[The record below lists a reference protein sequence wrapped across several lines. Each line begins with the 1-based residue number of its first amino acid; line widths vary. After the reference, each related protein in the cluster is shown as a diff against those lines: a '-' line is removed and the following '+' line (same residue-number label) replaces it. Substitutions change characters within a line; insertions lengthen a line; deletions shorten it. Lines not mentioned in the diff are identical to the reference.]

1 MNETPQQKAESN
13 PPRDMHD
20 IGLQSFYPDHKSQLD
35 RLARIEGQIKG
46 ITRMIEQ
53 RRYCID
59 IVSQIKAVQSALKQV
74 QMGVLE
80 KHIHH
85 CVAES
90 ASAEDPSRLNEK
102 IEEIVIPGLLV
113 NVEQQCAG
121 RIAGI
126 RRVYPATR

>member
-1 MNETPQQKAESN
+1 MNEPTPQNAN
-13 PPRDMHD
+13 TPATHD
-20 IGLQSFYPDHKSQLD
+20 RHDVGLQSFYPDHKSQLD

-46 ITRMIEQ
+46 ISRMIEQ

-85 CVAES
+85 CVAAS
-90 ASAEDPSRLNEK
+90 AGAEDPSQLNEK
-102 IEEIVIPGLLV
+102 IEEIVQVVGKMD
-113 NVEQQCAG
+113 
-121 RIAGI
+121 
-126 RRVYPATR
+126 